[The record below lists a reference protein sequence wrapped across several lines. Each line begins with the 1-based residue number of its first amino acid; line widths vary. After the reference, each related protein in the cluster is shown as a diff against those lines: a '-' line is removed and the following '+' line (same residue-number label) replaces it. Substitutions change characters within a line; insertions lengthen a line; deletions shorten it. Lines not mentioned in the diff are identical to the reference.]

1 MMKIKNNLIEIMTV
15 AGVLV
20 LLFYSSDP
28 FMQGDSMRYLHK
40 SLIDPPMYT
49 SIIFIIQS
57 LFGSLK
63 PVVILQTILIG
74 LGIIHFTRTISN
86 ILNLNEMMKI
96 LVSFF
101 LFLPIIKFY
110 NYLLTEPISYA
121 FSLLLVSSVIK
132 LIYNFNRTNLIWST
146 IFIISLLLLRKQFI
160 ILYPVILLLYI
171 GIFYINKSRK
181 TFFLLVLSFIS
192 ILVTHTS
199 LISINEYL
207 NKNSLDNQNS
217 LNNKYG
223 PFYFIYIDAIYISSA
238 KDTKLFDN
246 QNEQKMLTK
255 IFKEMN
261 SQESLVEHYNGRG
274 HYGLSFNSIR
284 NYSDNLIEKLANQ
297 ENTTVK
303 SLQKKISAKLIKANF
318 QKYIRHIFK
327 KFYDSTWLFIFVPF
341 AMLIAALT
349 NFIKYKSQLNLVVLF
364 LSLFTLAN
372 HSMVYIFGR
381 VQPRY
386 FIYTDLILLIFI
398 FILFGIFLKKKNK
411 ISK

>member
-1 MMKIKNNLIEIMTV
+1 
-15 AGVLV
+15 
-20 LLFYSSDP
+20 
-28 FMQGDSMRYLHK
+28 
-40 SLIDPPMYT
+40 
-49 SIIFIIQS
+49 
-57 LFGSLK
+57 
-63 PVVILQTILIG
+63 
-74 LGIIHFTRTISN
+74 
-86 ILNLNEMMKI
+86 
-96 LVSFF
+96 
-101 LFLPIIKFY
+101 
-110 NYLLTEPISYA
+110 
-121 FSLLLVSSVIK
+121 
-132 LIYNFNRTNLIWST
+132 
-146 IFIISLLLLRKQFI
+146 
-160 ILYPVILLLYI
+160 
-171 GIFYINKSRK
+171 
-181 TFFLLVLSFIS
+181 
-192 ILVTHTS
+192 
-199 LISINEYL
+199 
-207 NKNSLDNQNS
+207 
-217 LNNKYG
+217 
-223 PFYFIYIDAIYISSA
+223 
-238 KDTKLFDN
+238 
-246 QNEQKMLTK
+246 MLTK

-341 AMLIAALT
+341 AMLIASLT